1 MENIKV
7 KIKNMSNAQVG
18 IFNQDLRL
26 NRTWERK
33 NVVRSIDLDLLK
45 EAIYDPGV
53 EYLFRNGILYIDDMD
68 VKIELGLEEPDTEK
82 PKNIIPLDDSKM
94 KRMMTVMPFF
104 DFKKE
109 IDELNYE
116 QVIELANF
124 AIENELFD
132 FDKSDYIKSKV
143 NIDVATAIRLRRESK
158 ED

>member
-82 PKNIIPLDDSKM
+82 PKTIIPLDDSKM

-116 QVIELANF
+116 QVVELANF

>member
-1 MENIKV
+1 M
-7 KIKNMSNAQVG
+7 
-18 IFNQDLRL
+18 LR
-26 NRTWERK
+26 
-33 NVVRSIDLDLLK
+33 
-45 EAIYDPGV
+45 
-53 EYLFRNGILYIDDMD
+53 
-68 VKIELGLEEPDTEK
+68 EEPDTEK

-116 QVIELANF
+116 QVVELANF

>member
-1 MENIKV
+1 
-7 KIKNMSNAQVG
+7 
-18 IFNQDLRL
+18 
-26 NRTWERK
+26 
-33 NVVRSIDLDLLK
+33 
-45 EAIYDPGV
+45 
-53 EYLFRNGILYIDDMD
+53 MD

-82 PKNIIPLDDSKM
+82 PKNIIPLDDYKM

-116 QVIELANF
+116 QVVELANF